1 MTGRGGS
8 SSSSG
13 DSTIEK
19 IASAGILFFK
29 KHLNSLDSKYKKAA
43 LTNDKD
49 VIRAYLLEVKSV
61 AEAIAYAKTDDPYK
75 VGPSIKKHFENS
87 IKYTAGDSQW
97 NIIKEIA
104 PKLK

>member
-1 MTGRGGS
+1 MTTSGS

-19 IASAGILFFK
+19 IASVGILFFK
-29 KHLNSLDSKYKKAA
+29 KHLNSLDSKYKKA

-49 VIRAYLLEVKSV
+49 AIRAYLLEVKSV
-61 AEAIAYAKTDDPYK
+61 AEAIVYAKTDNRYK
-75 VGPSIKKHFENS
+75 VGPSIKTHFENA
-87 IKYTAGDSQW
+87 IKYAAGDSYW